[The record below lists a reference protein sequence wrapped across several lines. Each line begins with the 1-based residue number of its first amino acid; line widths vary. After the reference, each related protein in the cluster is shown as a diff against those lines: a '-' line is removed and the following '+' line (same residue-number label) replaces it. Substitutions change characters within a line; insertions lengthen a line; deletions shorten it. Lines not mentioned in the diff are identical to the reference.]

1 MQRGFSMKRVRLR
14 GQGERGSSED
24 FGGRQSDMLRASHKY
39 QRETTRQS
47 WPLLVFS
54 VGGRRLAVKT
64 FDVSGISLWN
74 ESIPVAGR
82 TPFVTGL
89 VRQGQT
95 VLPVFDLAASLRL
108 TVQGS
113 SPLCLT
119 IKHPLGEMA
128 MRIDEEIPVLHTCDP
143 ATIQTYQNKD
153 LPAEGSYINGL
164 DEIPILSVSRLGST
178 V

>member
-1 MQRGFSMKRVRLR
+1 MKRVRLR

-47 WPLLVFS
+47 WPLLAFS

-64 FDVSGISLWN
+64 VDVSGISLWN

-82 TPFVTGL
+82 TSFVTGL
-89 VRQGQT
+89 VRHGQT
-95 VLPVFDLAASLRL
+95 VLSVFDLAAFLRL

-113 SPLCLT
+113 SPLCLRV
-119 IKHPLGEMA
+119 KHPFGEMA
-128 MRIDEEIPVLHTCDP
+128 ICIDEEIPILHTFDP
-143 ATIQTYQNKD
+143 ATIQPYQNKD
-153 LPAEGSYINGL
+153 LPAEGSYTNGL

>member
-1 MQRGFSMKRVRLR
+1 MRE
-14 GQGERGSSED
+14 QGERDSSED
-24 FGGRQSDMLRASHKY
+24 FGGRQSDMLRTGHKY
-39 QRETTRQS
+39 QRETTHQS

-64 FDVSGISLWN
+64 VDVSGISLWN

-82 TPFVTGL
+82 TSFVTGL
-89 VRQGQT
+89 VRHGQT
-95 VLPVFDLAASLRL
+95 VLSVFDLAAFLRL

-113 SPLCLT
+113 SPLCLRV
-119 IKHPLGEMA
+119 KHPFGEMA
-128 MRIDEEIPVLHTCDP
+128 ICIDEEIPILHTFDP
-143 ATIQTYQNKD
+143 ATIQPYQNKD
-153 LPAEGSYINGL
+153 LPAEGSYTNGL